1 MNDLNLKLIF
11 YLFFYKW
18 DDSES
23 WKKLKVDLMRMQMSA
38 FHFMVGRQKMQEEN
52 KDERNMQEC

>member
-18 DDSES
+18 DDLES

-38 FHFMVGRQKMQEEN
+38 FCFMVGCQKMQEEN